1 MVLVDTSVWID
12 HVRSNDPRLF
22 QLLER
27 NEVLYHPF
35 VYGEV
40 AMGSLAGRKVILRDI
55 RKLPSAKVARH
66 DEVMSLVEQSSLFGL
81 GIGYI
86 DVHLLV
92 STQITPGA
100 RIWTRDKRL
109 QEVAGRFFISFT
121 PSSN

>member
-12 HVRSNDPRLF
+12 HIRNNDPRLF
-22 QLLER
+22 RLLDK

-40 AMGSLAGRKVILRDI
+40 AMGSLADRQSILRDI
-55 RKLPSAKVARH
+55 RKLPGAKVARH
-66 DEVMSLVEQSSLFGL
+66 DEVMSLVERSYLFGL
-81 GIGYI
+81 GIGYV

-92 STQITPGA
+92 SAKLMPGA

-109 QEVAGRFFISFT
+109 LEVADRFSLNFT
-121 PSSN
+121 ASLD